1 MPRVPDEII
10 QSLKVNTSMLS
21 LAKKYGLSPQKKGT
35 KGYMAI
41 CPFHQVDGRPESQ
54 PSFSISPEKNV
65 YHCFSCN
72 AGGDPIKF
80 VMDME
85 KKTFPEAVQ
94 SLLAMSP
101 EGGRQRKEDPAAKE
115 KSQPEELPEPERN
128 RILAE
133 VMRTGTQMLRN
144 NKTGREYLEN
154 RGLDPL
160 ELLKHYSI
168 GFWNGNQYPNL
179 ADGERQKLEQL
190 GLLNEDRYLFENCVV
205 FPLVKD
211 KSIATIYGR
220 KAHGEGSHY
229 LLPGSRQGLYLPK
242 QGLNPREPVIVTESI
257 IDALSLFAAGVHNVL
272 PCLGVNGFLPD
283 HLAYLKQNSFPI
295 IYVAFNGDEAGN
307 RAAAQLK
314 LTLQN
319 AGMATEILELPA
331 EQDLNDMLREL
342 GPAKLKAWFT
352 EKMKTEEPRPTV
364 WEDEYAVYVLF
375 DDREYRVRLQS
386 QSMDYLKVQIKAYRL
401 NRKDEYYTDK
411 LDLYQSRPREH
422 FMNNTAR
429 TLGVDAKRIVK
440 DVNALITFL
449 EEYQL
454 ERKKREER
462 GPVYAMPDHECREAQ
477 EALKSPDLLELIMED
492 FGSCGMVGNREQCLL
507 IYLGALSRLIGQP
520 YGTLIVSRSGAGK
533 SFIQDMVATFTPEEF
548 LLRMTRLTSQSLFYQ
563 GKTGLKHKLI
573 SIEEDEGMQE
583 AMYSIRTL
591 LSAQRLQIHSVKTD
605 SRSGELVPYENIVE
619 GPASVLISTTDLAS
633 FNFENVNR
641 FLVVHLDESPEQTRR
656 IMEHQRKIAGL
667 EGIKQRLA
675 AEKIAQRHRNMQ
687 RLLKPVTVV
696 NRLNSGVEYPDDLL
710 NARRENTKLDA
721 LIKTVALLHQHQRE
735 IKQTRFFDTV
745 TTYIEVTQ
753 KDIDTVH
760 RIAAEV
766 LRQSIDELSKLCREL
781 LTHIHA
787 LVDERFAA
795 EKALNPDL
803 QRWQVRFSRKELKDR
818 CGWSRWHLEEHL
830 RELVEAGYIAERMG
844 KRGQRY
850 SYSLVEDSIPEP
862 PRINL

>member
-10 QSLKVNTSMLS
+10 QSLKVNTSMLT
-21 LAKKYGLSPQKKGT
+21 LAKKYGLSPKKKGT

-80 VMDME
+80 VMDIE
-85 KKTFPEAVQ
+85 KKTFPEAVDV
-94 SLLAMSP
+94 LLAMKP
-101 EGGRQRKEDPAAKE
+101 QVGKPDDGGRAAKGKTKPAE
-115 KSQPEELPEPERN
+115 MPEAERSST
-128 RILAE
+128 LAE
-133 VMRTGTQMLRN
+133 VMRNSTEMLRN
-144 NKTGREYLEN
+144 NKAGREYLEN

-168 GFWNGNQYPNL
+168 GFWNGSQYPDL
-179 ADGERQKLEQL
+179 VDAEREKLEQL
-190 GLLNEDRYLFENCVV
+190 GLLTDGRYLFESCVI
-205 FPLVKD
+205 FPLVKG

-229 LLPGSRQGLYLPK
+229 LLPGTRQGLYLPK

-283 HLAYLKQNSFPI
+283 HLAYLNQNSFPI
-295 IYVAFNGDEAGN
+295 IYVAFNGDEPGN
-307 RAAAQLK
+307 KAAAQLK
-314 LTLQN
+314 LTLQQS
-319 AGMATEILELPA
+319 GMATVVLELPP

-342 GPAKLKAWFT
+342 GPAKLKTWFT
-352 EKMKTEEPRPTV
+352 ERMKTEEPRPTV
-364 WEDEYAVYVLF
+364 WEDEHAVYLLF

-429 TLGVDAKRIVK
+429 TLGIDAQTIVK

-454 ERKKREER
+454 ARKSKEER
-462 GPVYAMPDHECREAQ
+462 GQMYEMSEEERL
-477 EALKSPDLLELIMED
+477 EALEYLQAPDLLGRIAAD
-492 FGSCGMVGNREQCLL
+492 FEACGMVGNREQCLL
-507 IYLGALSRLIGQP
+507 AYLGSLSRLTERP
-520 YGTLIVSRSGAGK
+520 FGTLIVSRSGAGK
-533 SFIQDMVATFTPEEF
+533 SFLQDMVASFTPDES

-563 GKTGLKHKLI
+563 GRNGLKHKLL

-583 AMYSIRTL
+583 AMYSIRVL
-591 LSAQRLQIHSVKTD
+591 LSSQRLQIHSLKTD
-605 SRSGELVPYENIVE
+605 TQSGELTAYENVVE
-619 GPASVLISTTDLAS
+619 GPASVMISTTDLAS
-633 FNFENVNR
+633 FTFENVNR
-641 FLVVHLDESPEQTRR
+641 FFVLCLDESPEQTQR
-656 IMEHQRKIAGL
+656 IMDHQRKIAGV

-675 AEKIAQRHRNMQ
+675 AKKIAQLHRNIQ

-696 NRLNSGVEYPDDLL
+696 NRIGTGVEYPGQLL
-710 NARRENTKLDA
+710 NARREATKLDS
-721 LIKTVALLHQHQRE
+721 LIKTVALLHQYQRE
-735 IKQTRFFDTV
+735 ARQERFFEMNTS
-745 TTYIEVTQ
+745 YIETTEE
-753 KDIDTVH
+753 D
-760 RIAAEV
+760 IAAVLEIANEV
-766 LRQSIDELSKLCREL
+766 LCQSIDDLSKLCREL
-781 LTHIHA
+781 LGYIHT
-787 LVDERFAA
+787 LVE
-795 EKALNPDL
+795 EKHGVEKLDNPDL
-803 QRWQVRFSRKELKDR
+803 ERWQVRFTRKELKDLS
-818 CGWSRWHLEEHL
+818 GWSRWHLEEHL
-830 RELVEAGYIAERMG
+830 KELVEAGYIAERMG
-844 KRGQRY
+844 RRGQRY
-850 SYSLVEDSIPEP
+850 AYSLVEDAIPEP
-862 PRINL
+862 PRIAS